1 MWRTTGIRHHSV
13 SHISCYTSLL
23 RYSEEQLPWW
33 CLLDFPSFVSMPLVC
48 LFVCLFVCVFVCLQA
63 WGAARCVSKDD
74 WMEWL
79 RRLSVELLKESPSPS
94 LRSCWATAQSY
105 PPLARCVDAQSNP
118 GLDPILVSMSCLGK
132 RKVLLKGVTPLFLF
146 TSWDA
151 IN

>member
-118 GLDPILVSMSCLGK
+118 GLDPILVSMSCLTPLSNTF
-132 RKVLLKGVTPLFLF
+132 RLLTPLFLF